1 MRAFERVRNAI
12 TRQPIQ
18 NGHAVANRRNIIALR
33 TAKEEIEKMLHK
45 YVVKE
50 RHKGQWVNTY
60 FENKAAAVK
69 LCNKIIKKG
78 GRAVWMKNAY

>member
-1 MRAFERVRNAI
+1 MRVFERVRNAI
-12 TRQPIQ
+12 TEQPTQ
-18 NGHAVANRRNIIALR
+18 NGHAVTNRRNIASLTR
-33 TAKEEIEKMLHK
+33 AKEEIEKMLHK

-50 RHKGQWVNTY
+50 RYKGQWVNTY
-60 FENKAAAVK
+60 FENKVAAVK